1 MLVGTGRGYAEFV
14 VGTLS
19 FGATPMKVKD
29 HFVVEYELYQ
39 DGKVI
44 RKMIQEFYEERNISV
59 LSDTQKYKKRR
70 QRK

>member
-19 FGATPMKVKD
+19 FGATPMKMKAR
-29 HFVVEYELYQ
+29 FVVECELYQ

>member
-19 FGATPMKVKD
+19 FGAAPMKVKAR
-29 HFVVEYELYQ
+29 FVVEYELYQ

-44 RKMIQEFYEERNISV
+44 RKMIQYFYE
-59 LSDTQKYKKRR
+59 
-70 QRK
+70 